1 MIQPDKLRQYNTA
14 EIPAPVFEAWESHR
28 AFVTASSFAAESIG
42 VRFLEGVKPDTI
54 TLGFFR
60 TMLQNEGTNR
70 DVKWLLD
77 ERIVEESDRSL
88 WPIAVAEY
96 ACRGMS

>member
-1 MIQPDKLRQYNTA
+1 MIQPDKLHQFNAR

-54 TLGFFR
+54 ALGFFR
-60 TMLQNEGTNR
+60 TMLQNGGTKK
-70 DVKWLLD
+70 DVKWLLKNSVIELAD
-77 ERIVEESDRSL
+77 VRL
-88 WPIAVAEY
+88 WVSAVKEY
-96 ACRGMS
+96 AGRALS

>member
-1 MIQPDKLRQYNTA
+1 MIQPDKLRQFNTR

-54 TLGFFR
+54 ALGFFR
-60 TMLQNEGTNR
+60 AMLENGGTNR
-70 DVKWLLD
+70 DVKWLLKNSVIEFAD
-77 ERIVEESDRSL
+77 VRL
-88 WPIAVAEY
+88 WVSAVKEY
-96 ACRGMS
+96 AARALA